1 MSHDTA
7 LQALLLAMFLGG
19 FVSGISGFAFS
30 AVAGAILLQ
39 IYPPVFA
46 VPLMMACALVAQLYS
61 LITLRNSMEWRKA
74 LPLIVGGIAGMP
86 FGLYALRSVD
96 THTFRLGF
104 GIFLAVY
111 SAYMLFWPATFST
124 HKQEGGVTRYAIGFA
139 GGVVGGLTAFPGAL
153 PTIWC
158 DLRGFPRD
166 VKRGMTQ
173 PMPFAGLHQLLQP
186 VLPAAEKLPGRLRAA
201 LLAAFGLS
209 DPDAPELF
217 LIGLAALEL
226 IDEAAEHS
234 PVLLTI
240 DDAHW
245 LDQPSCAV
253 LAFVARRLAG
263 APALM
268 LAAVPDG
275 HEGPFGGAGL
285 DGLRLERLAPEA
297 AGAVLDASAPD
308 LLPAARERLLAEAMG
323 SPLALVELPTALEKE
338 PDHARMLPAGGLPL
352 TMRLAQAFVAQA
364 AGLPTATRS
373 LLLAS
378 AANDSDALGE
388 ALSAASRLAGQE
400 LTMDALEPAVEA
412 RLVEIDETRLRFRH
426 PLMRTAVY
434 QMASL
439 SRRQAAHAALAEVL
453 AGESDRQVW
462 HRAAATVTADEEVAG
477 LLDDA
482 ANRAI
487 RRGAAAVA
495 MSALERAAELSE
507 KPASQGRRLRRA
519 AELAFDCGLPELS
532 RQHLRSA
539 QSLALP
545 AEERSLVAWLS
556 EATAENAWSG
566 SARFGSFAE
575 MAGQLIARGQAQRA
589 AELLAAIALRLWW
602 GNPDQ
607 QTRTAMVALAKR
619 IPLAPDHPVLLTL
632 LAFADPVRQ
641 APLVV
646 SRLSRL
652 HPDAADPAGTYLLGA
667 AATGVWA
674 QDRSLAFLDVAVR
687 GLRAQSR
694 IGLLVQALVSQAW
707 SAVHLARQSL
717 AMTAAEEAFQLAR
730 EHGMRRW
737 AATAQLAQAAVAA
750 QGGDFDA
757 AEALVHD
764 AEAVLLPMDANPLL
778 ALAQFAL
785 GHGAVAHRHYE
796 EGFSQL
802 SRLLEPGDPRYQPL
816 VASWGLGDLIE
827 AALHIGQ
834 PDAARAHLTT
844 LASLAET
851 TAGPLLQVEL
861 AYARPLIS
869 SDEDA
874 GALYTEALNGSLINW
889 PGHRARLQLWY
900 GSWLRR
906 QRRAAESRAP
916 LRAARDGFEELGL
929 PRLADRAR
937 QELRAAG
944 ETSPHRAPEAWT
956 LLTAQELQI
965 ARLAGEGLSNREIGQ
980 QLFISHRTVSYHLY
994 QIFPKLGIHSRNQL
1008 HTVLT
1013 GSLPE
1018 SRLAI

>member
-1 MSHDTA
+1 MAAYTSAARLFGREREFGVLNELIDRLIEGAGGA
-7 LQALLLAMFLGG
+7 LVVSGEAGIGKSALLT
-19 FVSGISGFAFS
+19 V
-30 AVAGAILLQ
+30 
-39 IYPPVFA
+39 
-46 VPLMMACALVAQLYS
+46 
-61 LITLRNSMEWRKA
+61 
-74 LPLIVGGIAGMP
+74 
-86 FGLYALRSVD
+86 
-96 THTFRLGF
+96 
-104 GIFLAVY
+104 
-111 SAYMLFWPATFST
+111 
-124 HKQEGGVTRYAIGFA
+124 VTRHARSHGVQVLSAA
-139 GGVVGGLTAFPGAL
+139 GVQSEV
-153 PTIWC
+153 
-158 DLRGFPRD
+158 
-166 VKRGMTQ
+166 Q
-173 PMPFAGLHQLLQP
+173 MPFAGLHQLLQP

-209 DPDAPELF
+209 DADAPELF

-234 PVLLTI
+234 PVLLAI
-240 DDAHW
+240 DDAQW

-253 LAFVARRLAG
+253 LAFVARRLANL
-263 APALM
+263 PALM

-275 HEGPFGGAGL
+275 HENPFSGAGL
-285 DGLRLERLAPEA
+285 DGLRLERLPPDA
-297 AGAVLDASAPD
+297 AAAVLDASAPG
-308 LLPAARERLLAEAMG
+308 LPPAARDRLLAEAMG
-323 SPLALVELPTALEKE
+323 SPLALVELPAALEE
-338 PDHARMLPAGGLPL
+338 EHDHARTLPPGGVPL
-352 TMRLAQAFVAQA
+352 TMRLAQAFAAQA
-364 AGLPTATRS
+364 SGLPAATRS
-373 LLLAS
+373 LLLAA

-388 ALSAASRLAGQE
+388 ALSAAGKLAGQE
-400 LTMDALEPAVEA
+400 LTMDALEPAVAA
-412 RLVEIDETRLRFRH
+412 RLVEVDERRLRFRH
-426 PLMRTAVY
+426 PLMRAAVY
-434 QMASL
+434 QMTSL
-439 SRRQAAHAALAEVL
+439 SRRQAAHAALAQVL

-462 HRAAATVTADEEVAG
+462 HLAAATVKADEDVAR

-482 ANRAI
+482 AKRAV
-487 RRGAAAVA
+487 RRGAVAVA
-495 MSALERAAELSE
+495 ISALERAAELSE
-507 KPASQGRRLRRA
+507 GPITQGRRLRRA
-519 AELAFDCGLPELS
+519 AELAFDYGQPELS
-532 RQHLRSA
+532 RQHLRAA
-539 QSLALP
+539 QSLELP
-545 AEERSLVAWLS
+545 AEDRSLVAWLS

-575 MAGQLIARGQAQRA
+575 MAAQLIARGQAQRA

-607 QTRTAMVALAKR
+607 QTRTAMVALAQR

-652 HPDAADPAGTYLLGA
+652 HPDAADPAGTYILGA

-674 QDRSLAFLDVAVR
+674 QDRSLAFLEVAVR
-687 GLRAQSR
+687 GLRAQGR

-717 AMTAAEEAFQLAR
+717 AATAAEEAFRLAS
-730 EHGMRRW
+730 EHGMHRW
-737 AATAQLAQAAVAA
+737 AAAAQLAQAAVAA
-750 QGGDFDA
+750 QSGDFDA

-796 EGFSQL
+796 VGFQQL

-816 VASWGLGDLIE
+816 VASWALSDLIE

-834 PDAARAHLTT
+834 HDVARAHLAT

-851 TAGPLLQVEL
+851 TSGPLLQVEL
-861 AYARPLIS
+861 AYAQALTA
-869 SDEDA
+869 SDDTAEDH
-874 GALYTEALNGSLINW
+874 YTEALEGSLIAW
-889 PGHRARLQLWY
+889 PGHWARLQLWY

-906 QRRAAESRAP
+906 QRRAADSRAP
-916 LRAARDGFEELGL
+916 LRAARDSFEALGI

-944 ETSPHRAPEAWT
+944 ETSPHREPEAWS

-965 ARLAGEGLSNREIGQ
+965 ARLAAEGLSNREIGQ

-994 QIFPKLGIHSRNQL
+994 QIFPKLGVHSRNQL
-1008 HTVLT
+1008 HAVL
-1013 GSLPE
+1013 PV